1 MRTMVQLAANL
12 QEHLIEVPGV
22 ARLWSALAELAGKVG
37 AELTAPLSDALV
49 GDADAPLGQDQL
61 HLAQV
66 QAENEIQ
73 SDSVADDRGWE
84 AVSGLGRGLR
94 RHPAILA
101 RHP

>member
-1 MRTMVQLAANL
+1 
-12 QEHLIEVPGV
+12 
-22 ARLWSALAELAGKVG
+22 
-37 AELTAPLSDALV
+37 V